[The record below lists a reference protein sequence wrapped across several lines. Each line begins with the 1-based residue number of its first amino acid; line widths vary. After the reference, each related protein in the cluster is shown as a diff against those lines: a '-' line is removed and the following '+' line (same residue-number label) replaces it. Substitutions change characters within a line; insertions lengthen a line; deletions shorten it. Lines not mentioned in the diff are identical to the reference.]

1 MKEGGLVKKLKLKFE
16 KKICKDGRRNTEN
29 GKQKNCSFFKID
41 FENNIQA
48 LKHCINLQ
56 NYGFL
61 HHLPYN
67 RFPSK
72 SLVDHRTPY
81 PYF

>member
-41 FENNIQA
+41 FKNDI
-48 LKHCINLQ
+48 
-56 NYGFL
+56 
-61 HHLPYN
+61 
-67 RFPSK
+67 
-72 SLVDHRTPY
+72 
-81 PYF
+81 